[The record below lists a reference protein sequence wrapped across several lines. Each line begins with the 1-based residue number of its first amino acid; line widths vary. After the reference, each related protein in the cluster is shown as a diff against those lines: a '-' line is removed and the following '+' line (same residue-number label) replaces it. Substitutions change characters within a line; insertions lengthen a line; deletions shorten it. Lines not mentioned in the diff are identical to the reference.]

1 MGPLVL
7 SDDWFSQSERS
18 ILGQGQL
25 INGGSLWRV
34 KMNRQSRVW
43 NDIGISD
50 GTILSKSLEIGEM
63 AHFRSSASNASH
75 LSAASQTTFRGGLV
89 FVERLFGP
97 NSPPEGLLIP
107 Q

>member
-1 MGPLVL
+1 MAP
-7 SDDWFSQSERS
+7 W
-18 ILGQGQL
+18 
-25 INGGSLWRV
+25 
-34 KMNRQSRVW
+34 
-43 NDIGISD
+43 
-50 GTILSKSLEIGEM
+50 TILSLELFDDFQLQIHSKSLKIGEM

-75 LSAASQTTFRGGLV
+75 LSAASQTIFRGILL